1 MKGMDKKALEK
12 VKEARIKVKVPKETY
27 KIRPLQ
33 IIPLMDVKEAEIGTA
48 KIDSRKTPYLKA
60 KGEIKVEEMLTRLPS
75 LPIASDIVKFESETK
90 RKGKKEKE

>member
-1 MKGMDKKALEK
+1 MDKKALEK
-12 VKEARIKVKVPKETY
+12 IRKAKIKVKVPKETY

-48 KIDSRKTPYLKA
+48 KIDSRKTAYVKA
-60 KGEIKVEEMLTRLPS
+60 KGEIKVEEMLMRLP
-75 LPIASDIVKFESETK
+75 ITTDIIKFESETK